1 MKKIL
6 FNNELF
12 FPSLNPPIVIFF
24 GDLVKLIINNSL
36 RTLFGAI
43 FITSIVVAILFLAI
57 KINNSLGYNTIPDSP
72 KNIQIFIWAI
82 ISISFLPVI
91 YFLLSIFH
99 TIRKSWQWYTNYVKN
114 FGKGNYRNE
123 YNARINEINK
133 NLRNKLLDEK
143 LNKNSNFNLDEE
155 YTKSE
160 VDIFNHLK
168 KKFVKEFLTKKKNIS
183 HINIDN
189 QITVIE
195 KEFDEIILRKLK
207 SNM

>member
-1 MKKIL
+1 M
-6 FNNELF
+6 
-12 FPSLNPPIVIFF
+12 
-24 GDLVKLIINNSL
+24 
-36 RTLFGAI
+36 
-43 FITSIVVAILFLAI
+43 
-57 KINNSLGYNTIPDSP
+57 
-72 KNIQIFIWAI
+72 
-82 ISISFLPVI
+82 
-91 YFLLSIFH
+91 
-99 TIRKSWQWYTNYVKN
+99 
-114 FGKGNYRNE
+114 
-123 YNARINEINK
+123 
-133 NLRNKLLDEK
+133 RNKLLDEK

-160 VDIFNHLK
+160 IDIYNHLK